1 MFTKIA
7 FAVAI
12 VLGTVSAS
20 FAAPSHSKVTGK
32 VSEPTYFKYAT
43 GAEWWKI

>member
-12 VLGTVSAS
+12 ILGTASAS
-20 FAAPSHSKVTGK
+20 LAAPSHGKTSKVA
-32 VSEPTYFKYAT
+32 EPTYFKLAT